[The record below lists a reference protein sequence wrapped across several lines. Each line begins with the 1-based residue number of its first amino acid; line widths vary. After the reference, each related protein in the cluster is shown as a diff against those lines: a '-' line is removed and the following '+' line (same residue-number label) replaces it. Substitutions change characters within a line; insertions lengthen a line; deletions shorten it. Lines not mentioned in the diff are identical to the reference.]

1 MKRGF
6 TLIEVVLA
14 VALMALVLAL
24 IQGVYTGTVR
34 SRNRSADQT
43 RDVHQVA
50 LILDRIATE
59 VSAAYAAPS
68 RAETTGLRVETDVD
82 GNSSLVFTSLLPPIP
97 GVRPD
102 GGTEVG
108 YALEPDED
116 GVLRLVRWED
126 PYPEEGG
133 EAPAPYPVMDRVLR
147 FRVLCFDGDNWVEE
161 WDTREREESPILPRA
176 VSVELAWGPDEEHE
190 QVLRTSTPV
199 YREEAGP

>member
-1 MKRGF
+1 MRRGF

-68 RAETTGLRVETDVD
+68 RTQTTGLRVETDAD
-82 GNSSLVFTSLLPPIP
+82 GNSTLVFTSLLPPIP

-108 YALEPDED
+108 YALEPDDE

-126 PYPEEGG
+126 PYPG
-133 EAPAPYPVMDRVLR
+133 EQADAPSPYPVMEGVLR
-147 FRVLCFDGDNWVEE
+147 FRVRCFDGDNWVEE
-161 WDTREREESPILPRA
+161 WDSREREEGPVLPRA

-190 QVLRTSTPV
+190 RVLRTSAPV
-199 YREEAGP
+199 YRQEPAP

>member
-1 MKRGF
+1 MRRGF

-34 SRNRSADQT
+34 SRNRSSEQT

-59 VSAAYAAPS
+59 ISAAYAAPA
-68 RAETTGLRVETDVD
+68 REDTTGLRVEADAD
-82 GNSSLVFTSLLPPIP
+82 GNASLVFTSLLPPIP

-108 YALEPDED
+108 YALEPDGE
-116 GVLRLVRWED
+116 GALRLVRWED
-126 PYPEEGG
+126 PFPGQG
-133 EAPAPYPVMDRVLR
+133 VDAPDPYPVMDRVLR

-161 WDTREREESPILPRA
+161 WDSRERGEGPVLPRA

-190 QVLRTSTPV
+190 RVLRTSAPV
-199 YREEAGP
+199 YRQEPGP